1 MVFRSLEL
9 NNIGLYKGK
18 NLFDLEPKNGNVILF
33 GGKNGSGKTT
43 ILEAVKICLYG
54 NKSLGFSKSEYEK
67 FIKKFINKDTDEG
80 YISLE
85 FVFITE
91 EGKDVYKIKR
101 QWHIKDKFKEE
112 FYLYKNNELFKDI
125 PQEYWQDFISDILH
139 QGLVDFFFF
148 DGEKIEKLA
157 EDLTEVE
164 FINDIKNLIGI
175 TLIDDL
181 HNILGVIEK
190 KNLKERSITPS
201 FIKKIEELEQK
212 KEEKEKE
219 LTNHIQDK
227 AQINLKL
234 SSLNKEL
241 KTVEKEI
248 YQKGGNLF
256 KDYENLKIKRDFLI
270 KEIEDIKFKIKELS
284 SSELPL
290 AIGLNLVEE
299 LVNQLDIED
308 RIKNVEFEK
317 KLLEE
322 KYKIVMEILNS
333 VNIPDNVKF
342 ALEKVFNVQHNIDG
356 KIIHNLSEKE
366 VENIKLTLKNL
377 KEMIIP
383 HVKELFSKLEK
394 KEEELLQVSLS
405 LENVPKE
412 EVLEPYIKRIK
423 EIEEK
428 ITQLKIEEK
437 IIEEKIKQLETEK
450 KTIEKEKE
458 KLEKVLESQVKQDR
472 VIELIRKTKKVLER
486 FKEEFI
492 NRKVAILK
500 REILEALYKLERKEN
515 FIADLDIDN
524 KTFSITLYDKFH
536 RVIPL
541 DRLSAG
547 ERQIFAISFL
557 WGLAKAS
564 GKSIPVIIDTPL
576 SRLDKDHKENFV
588 KNYYPNISHQ
598 VIILSTDTEIDEHLY
613 KLLKPFI
620 SHAYTLEYTD
630 ECMCTKIKEGYFF
643 D

>member
-125 PQEYWQDFISDILH
+125 PQEYWQDFISDILP

-181 HNILGVIEK
+181 HNTLGIIEK

-458 KLEKVLESQVKQDR
+458 KLEKVLETHVKQDR